1 MILRSNRSSN
11 KPYSS
16 FSMEIRQVNDEEF
29 LRWRI
34 AVRASQGFHTTPDD
48 TVFMRAHRVEIDRLL
63 ACVDGDT
70 IVGCGGADSFDMTLP
85 GGAQVPI
92 AGVAYVGTAPSHRR
106 RGIYRNIMER
116 IHSDARDRGDIA
128 AALWASQSS
137 LYGRYGY
144 GNSMPAHDWHIDM
157 RHTAYAHSPSWSGGY
172 LEPQRDEA
180 IPLMAEAYDRARVD
194 RPGMITRTPKRWEY
208 EIHPVHTKD
217 EFFVVYVEDDCAL
230 AYARYT
236 IDKNPEDEFRGTLH
250 VVEAVAATDEAHA
263 AIWRYLLD
271 LELVDDLK
279 AHVRPVDD
287 PLIWMLA
294 EPRRLRRRLKDAIW
308 LKLLDVPAM
317 LAGRTYPVEDSLVLQ
332 VTDAESGEAQT
343 YKLQTGPEGGRCT
356 ASNATPDLA
365 MNESELAAIYMG
377 AVECSMLAEL
387 GLVDVGAKSHDAT
400 LRADA
405 IFRTNPAGWNPYHF

>member
-1 MILRSNRSSN
+1 MILRSNRSPN

-70 IVGCGGADSFDMTLP
+70 IVGCGGADSFDLTLP

-128 AALWASQSS
+128 ATLWASQSS
-137 LYGRYGY
+137 LYSRYGY
-144 GNSMPAHDWHIDM
+144 GNSMPAHDWQIDM
-157 RHTAYAHSPSWSGGY
+157 RHTAYAHSPSWSGRY

-194 RPGMITRTPKRWEY
+194 RAGMITRTPKRWEY

-217 EFFVVYVEDDCAL
+217 EFFVVYVEDDCPL

-236 IDKNPEDEFRGTLH
+236 IEKNPEDEFRGTLH
-250 VVEAVAATDEAHA
+250 VIEAVAATDEAHA

-317 LAGRTYPVEDSLVLQ
+317 LEGRTYLVEESLVLQ
-332 VTDAESGEAQT
+332 VTDAESGEPQT
-343 YKLQTGPEGGRCT
+343 YKLETGPEGGRCT
-356 ASNATPDLA
+356 ASNAPPDLA
-365 MNESELAAIYMG
+365 MNEAELAAIYMG

-387 GLVDVGAKSHDAT
+387 GLVDVGAKSHDAA